1 MPEDCKQNRISP
13 DLSKGLSHE
22 QVAQKTAA
30 GQVNVSP
37 EPMTKS
43 TRQIICDNLFTSFNA
58 IIVAIAA
65 CIALVGAYQNLLFL
79 SIIVSN
85 TLIGIIQEIRSKK
98 TIEKLSVLSAPKA
111 RVLRDGAFSQIAVE
125 SLVLDDIIEL
135 SSGHQVCAD
144 CIVRKGQVEVNESL
158 LTGEADPIYKHPG
171 DFLLSGSFVI
181 SGRCLA
187 RVEHVGSENYATKI
201 ALEAKKT
208 KKLHSELMSSL
219 RKITSFT
226 GLFILPFGLILFLRS
241 YFLLHETIQTAV
253 ISSAAAIIGMFPQG
267 LILLTSV
274 SLAVGVIKLGRRR
287 TLVQELFCIETLSRV
302 DTLCLDKTGTLTTG
316 EMSVQAILPLY
327 PEGVLWSAEQAVR
340 AYVTASTDSNATFS
354 ALKKHFEPL
363 QANAVAH
370 LPFSS
375 EHKWGAVQFSDTGT
389 FFLGAPDYLL
399 PKSAPSLYRS
409 TVQYH
414 ARNGCRVLLLSH
426 SNAPLGKALPEDLSP
441 VAIIVLCDTLRPEAK
456 DTLQFFASQG
466 VTVKLISGDHPLT
479 VASLARQVGLQDA
492 NRYIDV
498 SVLSPEE
505 LEKAADVYTIFGRVK
520 PEQKRILVHALQA
533 KGHTV
538 AMTGD
543 GVNDVLALKD
553 ADCSIAM
560 ASGSDA
566 ARQVA
571 QLVLLDSDFSCLPEV
586 VMEGRR
592 VVNNITRT
600 ASLYLVK
607 TIFSFLL
614 AFVTIFTPFNYPF
627 TPIQLT
633 LISTFTVGIPSF
645 FLALEPSRERIRG
658 SFLSTVL
665 QRALPGGIVIV
676 LYVIVI
682 QGIAPF
688 FLLTAL
694 QTATLYV
701 YLTGIASL
709 LLLWRVSWPVNT
721 MRCALCT
728 TMTLGFFLAAYL
740 FRDLIGLTVISG
752 VLWPFGLVLSASC
765 LPLMQLLSKWIRRS
779 SWIHRLD
786 RLS

>member
-79 SIIVSN
+79 TIIVSN

-144 CIVRKGQVEVNESL
+144 CIVRQGQVEVNESL

-171 DFLLSGSFVI
+171 DLLLSGSFVI

-187 RVEHVGSENYATKI
+187 QVEHVGSENYATKI

-219 RKITSFT
+219 RKITGFT

-253 ISSAAAIIGMFPQG
+253 VSSAAAIIGMFPQG

-316 EMSVQAILPLY
+316 EMSVQAVLPLY

-375 EHKWGAVQFSDTGT
+375 EHKWGAVQFSEAGT

-399 PKSAPSLYRS
+399 PEY
-409 TVQYH
+409 
-414 ARNGCRVLLLSH
+414 
-426 SNAPLGKALPEDLSP
+426 LSP

-665 QRALPGGIVIV
+665 QRALPGALVIV
-676 LYVIVI
+676 LYVILI
-682 QGIAPF
+682 QIIAPF
-688 FLLTAL
+688 FSLTAL

-709 LLLWRVSWPVNT
+709 LLLWRVSWPVNS

-752 VLWPFGLVLSASC
+752 ILWPFGLVLSASC

>member
-1 MPEDCKQNRISP
+1 M
-13 DLSKGLSHE
+13 
-22 QVAQKTAA
+22 
-30 GQVNVSP
+30 
-37 EPMTKS
+37 
-43 TRQIICDNLFTSFNA
+43 
-58 IIVAIAA
+58 
-65 CIALVGAYQNLLFL
+65 
-79 SIIVSN
+79 
-85 TLIGIIQEIRSKK
+85 
-98 TIEKLSVLSAPKA
+98 
-111 RVLRDGAFSQIAVE
+111 
-125 SLVLDDIIEL
+125 
-135 SSGHQVCAD
+135 
-144 CIVRKGQVEVNESL
+144 
-158 LTGEADPIYKHPG
+158 
-171 DFLLSGSFVI
+171 
-181 SGRCLA
+181 
-187 RVEHVGSENYATKI
+187 
-201 ALEAKKT
+201 
-208 KKLHSELMSSL
+208 
-219 RKITSFT
+219 
-226 GLFILPFGLILFLRS
+226 
-241 YFLLHETIQTAV
+241 
-253 ISSAAAIIGMFPQG
+253 
-267 LILLTSV
+267 
-274 SLAVGVIKLGRRR
+274 
-287 TLVQELFCIETLSRV
+287 
-302 DTLCLDKTGTLTTG
+302 
-316 EMSVQAILPLY
+316 
-327 PEGVLWSAEQAVR
+327 
-340 AYVTASTDSNATFS
+340 
-354 ALKKHFEPL
+354 
-363 QANAVAH
+363 
-370 LPFSS
+370 
-375 EHKWGAVQFSDTGT
+375 
-389 FFLGAPDYLL
+389 
-399 PKSAPSLYRS
+399 
-409 TVQYH
+409 
-414 ARNGCRVLLLSH
+414 
-426 SNAPLGKALPEDLSP
+426 PEDLSP

-728 TMTLGFFLAAYL
+728 SMTLGFFLAAYL